1 MNSNRVTK
9 DPDEMREEY
18 DFENMP
24 GGVRGKYAK
33 AFEGNAT
40 VVLLASDV
48 AEIFPDSE
56 SVNDALRTL
65 ARVLRNT
72 KRKAKQLP

>member
-1 MNSNRVTK
+1 MKSNRVAK

-24 GGVRGKYAK
+24 GGVRGRYAK

-65 ARVLRNT
+65 TRVLRKTERN
-72 KRKAKQLP
+72 A

>member
-1 MNSNRVTK
+1 MKSNRVTK
-9 DPDEMREEY
+9 DPDDMRKEY

-24 GGVRGKYAK
+24 GGIRGKYAK
-33 AFEGNAT
+33 AFEGKAT

-65 ARVLRNT
+65 TRVLRETQRN
-72 KRKAKQLP
+72 AQQLP